1 MNVVSKAVLALAG
14 LCAAVSVMPGEAAA
28 QSANAPASPRIHV
41 AIVPGIAVN
50 LDAARVDA
58 LSQDLA
64 EALEAELDIEAT
76 GGLEVRRALPADGLP
91 ADCVAQPACI
101 ADVAQRLNANQL
113 LFIVM
118 VDTGAGGAIQLDST
132 WVEPATGKSA
142 SRPAVDVASITDAR
156 SRFEAAAPLLLPDAP
171 KRPTPGAGNPNPRTR
186 MSDAVP
192 RHFTTA
198 SYITGG
204 VAIVGLG
211 VGIGFGLSA
220 RGKYNECDDNIFACT
235 DSKRSTIRRRDLIA
249 DLGYVVAI
257 GAAVA
262 TGVMFATSGKESQL
276 VITPTEGGAAAG
288 LVGRF

>member
-1 MNVVSKAVLALAG
+1 MSVVSKAVLALAG
-14 LCAAVSVMPGEAAA
+14 FYAAVSVMPGEVAA
-28 QSANAPASPRIHV
+28 QPAKAPTGPPITV

-64 EALEAELDIEAT
+64 EALNTELVVNAT
-76 GGLEVRRALPADGLP
+76 GGLEVRRALPPDGLP
-91 ADCVAQPACI
+91 ADCVAQPVCI
-101 ADVAQRLNANQL
+101 ADVAKRLGANQL

-171 KRPTPGAGNPNPRTR
+171 KRVKAVAGNGNPNTR

-198 SYITGG
+198 SIITGSAA
-204 VAIVGLG
+204 VVGLG

-220 RGKYNECDDNIFACT
+220 RSKYNACDDNHFACT
-235 DSKRSTIRRRDLIA
+235 DSKRDSIRSRDLIA
-249 DLGYVVAI
+249 DLGWVVAI
-257 GAAVA
+257 GGAVA
-262 TGVMFATSGKESQL
+262 TGFMFATSGKESQL
-276 VITPTEGGAAAG
+276 VITPTDGGAAAG